1 MDQQSLAVT
10 VTAPGKLQI
19 EEVNLADLGPRDVLI
34 RTLFSGV
41 STGTD
46 KWVMQGIFTWMD
58 LSFPLVP
65 GYQRSGIVE
74 AIGSQVS
81 EFSIGQEVVATT
93 SSGIVEASPAWGG
106 HCSLAISPC
115 DEVYDATGIDA
126 KRASLFISAQ
136 VGFNAASRLPNDRG
150 ERIVVFGDGIIGVS
164 GALAARARGFD
175 VLLVGR
181 HGARMHPLADFSINT
196 VDSRSCTD
204 AVRSWQPVAVIDT
217 VQNDEAFANY
227 VDALPTESGVII
239 FSGHSPDGVK
249 NWASMELMQKRELTA
264 SFVSGWTPSRI
275 RSTLQLMREGHLALE
290 QLATVSSST
299 RESIERLMDS
309 VLSGSLP
316 TVAGVIDWRSLS

>member
-1 MDQQSLAVT
+1 MDQNSLAILVDAPEKLKVERVT
-10 VTAPGKLQI
+10 LG
-19 EEVNLADLGPRDVLI
+19 EVGPNDVLI

-46 KWVMQGIFTWMD
+46 KWVMQGKFTWMD

-81 EFSIGQEVVATT
+81 RFTIGQEVVATT
-93 SSGIVEASPAWGG
+93 SAAFVDASSAWGG
-106 HCSLAISPC
+106 HCSLAISPS

-126 KRASLFISAQ
+126 QRSSLFISAQ
-136 VGFNAASRLPNDRG
+136 VGFNAASRIPNGHAKRV
-150 ERIVVFGDGIIGVS
+150 VVFGDGIIGVS
-164 GALAARARGFD
+164 GALAARARGFE

-181 HGARMHPLADFSINT
+181 HEARMQPLSDFAIST

-204 AVRSWQPVAVIDT
+204 AVRSWEPIAVIDT
-217 VQNDEAFANY
+217 VQSVEAFNEY
-227 VDALPTESGVII
+227 VDALPTQSGVII

-249 NWASMELMQKRELTA
+249 SWADMEHMQQRELTA
-264 SFVSGWTPSRI
+264 CFVSGWTSTRI
-275 RSTLQLMREGHLALE
+275 HSTLQLLRDGHIPLE
-290 QLATVSSST
+290 ELATISSST
-299 RESIERLMDS
+299 EESIERLMNS

-316 TVAGVIDWRSLS
+316 TVAGILDWRTLN